1 MLFFTSDRVGVG
13 IVSWA
18 VRAVMTMWKS
28 KIAVLIKQS
37 HKSDGVGVGR
47 IRAFPFS
54 FDSAYDSVPSL
65 RLWSGEN
72 QIVRGESRSGGKSQ
86 SQCTFPRFVII
97 SVLPLL
103 LATLTTYFSL
113 DRKRWSRKWDQ
124 NAVFT
129 RSLTPTLLITTPTL
143 TPSLVKT
150 SLKRMHSP
158 SLGETEKK
166 KYI

>member
-18 VRAVMTMWKS
+18 VRAVMTIWKS
-28 KIAVLIKQS
+28 KIAVLS
-37 HKSDGVGVGR
+37 RV
-47 IRAFPFS
+47 IRATESESEESERFHFLSTPLMTPS
-54 FDSAYDSVPSL
+54 LRSAYDLVKT
-65 RLWSGEN
+65 RLSEAKA
-72 QIVRGESRSGGKSQ
+72 EAEGKANHNALSHA
-86 SQCTFPRFVII
+86 SIM

-103 LATLTTYFSL
+103 LATPTTYFSL

-129 RSLTPTLLITTPTL
+129 RSLSPTLLITTPTL

-150 SLKRMHSP
+150 SLKRMNSP
-158 SLGETEKK
+158 SFRETEKK
-166 KYI
+166 NYI